1 MRKSLLIATA
11 ATTIAL
17 AGIVG
22 VGLVSAAT
30 DTTSGTL
37 VDKLVAKFHLNKS
50 DVQQVF
56 DQQRSQNQA
65 AHQAEE
71 KTRLDQAV
79 KDGKLTQAQE
89 DKIIAHEA
97 EEKTLM
103 DSLAGKTEA
112 ERHTAMEANRTAE
125 QKWAKGNGIPAEFL
139 RGPDGHGGHRGGGWG
154 GSDSDA
160 PEATSATSTK

>member
-17 AGIVG
+17 AGIAG
-22 VGLVSAAT
+22 VGLVSAASDNT
-30 DTTSGTL
+30 QGTL
-37 VDKLVAKFHLNKS
+37 VDKLVAKFHLNE
-50 DVQQVF
+50 
-56 DQQRSQNQA
+56 NQA

-89 DKIIAHEA
+89 DKIVAHEA

-125 QKWAKGNGIPAEFL
+125 QKWATDNGIPTEFL
-139 RGPDGHGGHRGGGWG
+139 RGPGGHGGHRGGRWG

-160 PEATSATSTK
+160 PAVTPGTTTTK